1 MAFCGRCG
9 AQADGS
15 AAFCN
20 RCGAPLD
27 GRASGPSG
35 VERSDPGA
43 AARLWIT
50 AKPIVD
56 MGALSRVDVNSI
68 QVEIDGRSTEMT
80 WGERQFDLQ
89 PGTHQVRI
97 AIKNPIFGGGRA
109 AVEARV
115 QLNPG
120 ETQRLVYRG
129 PLTIFQAGKI
139 ERLDAP
145 TQPAHAATPAPAT
158 QSAYA
163 APPAPATQPAYTA
176 PTAPATQPA
185 YAAPAAAANRCAGC
199 GAPLPAGGRFCA
211 ACGKPATRGAV
222 CPNCNSPLGAGRFCT
237 VCGFRLQS

>member
-68 QVEIDGRSTEMT
+68 QVEIDGRLTEMT
-80 WGERQFDLQ
+80 WGERQFDL
-89 PGTHQVRI
+89 PAGTHQVRI

-145 TQPAHAATPAPAT
+145 TQ
-158 QSAYA
+158 S
-163 APPAPATQPAYTA
+163 
-176 PTAPATQPA
+176 
-185 YAAPAAAANRCAGC
+185 APAAAANRCAGC

>member
-68 QVEIDGRSTEMT
+68 QVEIDGRSSEMT

-120 ETQRLVYRG
+120 ETQRLLYRG

-145 TQPAHAATPAPAT
+145 TQ
-158 QSAYA
+158 SGYA

-176 PTAPATQPA
+176 PTASAAQPA
-185 YAAPAAAANRCAGC
+185 YAASANRCAGC
-199 GAPLPAGGRFCA
+199 GAPLPAGGHFCVT
-211 ACGKPATRGAV
+211 CGRPATHGAV
-222 CPNCNSPLGAGRFCT
+222 CPKCSSPLGSGRFCT

>member
-1 MAFCGRCG
+1 MAFCSRCG

-27 GRASGPSG
+27 GRAAGPSG

-68 QVEIDGRSTEMT
+68 QVEIDGRSSEMT

-139 ERLDAP
+139 ERIDAP

-158 QSAYA
+158 Q
-163 APPAPATQPAYTA
+163 
-176 PTAPATQPA
+176 PA
-185 YAAPAAAANRCAGC
+185 YAAPAAAANRGAGC

>member
-68 QVEIDGRSTEMT
+68 QVEIDGRSSEMT
-80 WGERQFDLQ
+80 WGERQFDL
-89 PGTHQVRI
+89 PAGTHQVRI

-139 ERLDAP
+139 ERIDAP
-145 TQPAHAATPAPAT
+145 TQPAHAATP
-158 QSAYA
+158 
-163 APPAPATQPAYTA
+163 
-176 PTAPATQPA
+176 APATQPA

>member
-1 MAFCGRCG
+1 MAFCSRCG

-35 VERSDPGA
+35 VERRDPGA

-68 QVEIDGRSTEMT
+68 QVEIDGRSTEMA
-80 WGERQFDLQ
+80 WGERQFDLP

-109 AVEARV
+109 AAEARV

-129 PLTIFQAGKI
+129 PLTIFQSGKI
-139 ERLDAP
+139 ERIESS
-145 TQPAHAATPAPAT
+145 TPAASPTA
-158 QSAYA
+158 A
-163 APPAPATQPAYTA
+163 APFAP
-176 PTAPATQPA
+176 
-185 YAAPAAAANRCAGC
+185 AAPASRCAGC

-211 ACGKPATRGAV
+211 ACGKPATRGAA
-222 CPNCNSPLGAGRFCT
+222 CPNCNSPLGGGRFCT

>member
-1 MAFCGRCG
+1 MAFCNRCG

-68 QVEIDGRSTEMT
+68 QVEIDGRLTEMT
-80 WGERQFDLQ
+80 WGERQFDL
-89 PGTHQVRI
+89 PAGTHQVRI

-139 ERLDAP
+139 ERIDAP
-145 TQPAHAATPAPAT
+145 TQPAHAATP
-158 QSAYA
+158 
-163 APPAPATQPAYTA
+163 
-176 PTAPATQPA
+176 APATQPA

>member
-1 MAFCGRCG
+1 
-9 AQADGS
+9 
-15 AAFCN
+15 
-20 RCGAPLD
+20 
-27 GRASGPSG
+27 
-35 VERSDPGA
+35 
-43 AARLWIT
+43 
-50 AKPIVD
+50 
-56 MGALSRVDVNSI
+56 
-68 QVEIDGRSTEMT
+68 
-80 WGERQFDLQ
+80 
-89 PGTHQVRI
+89 RI

-145 TQPAHAATPAPAT
+145 TQPAPAPT
-158 QSAYA
+158 
-163 APPAPATQPAYTA
+163 P
-176 PTAPATQPA
+176 APATQPA
-185 YAAPAAAANRCAGC
+185 YAAPTAPAAPAAAASRCAGC